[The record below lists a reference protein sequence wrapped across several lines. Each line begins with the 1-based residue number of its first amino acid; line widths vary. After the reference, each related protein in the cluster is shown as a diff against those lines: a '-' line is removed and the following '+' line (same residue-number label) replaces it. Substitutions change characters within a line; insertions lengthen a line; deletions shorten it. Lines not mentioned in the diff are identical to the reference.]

1 MRLKAGVTGLRAKR
15 LEYIELQIRGEVLF
29 EKDATMAV
37 VAEGATIGVRTGWQS
52 LVRRKRK
59 LWRSFTQRFSLQA
72 LSERPPQSAETFM
85 MSEPAMVPL
94 G

>member
-37 VAEGATIGVRTGWQS
+37 VAEGATIGENRLAVTGPQKTEAVEVFHS
-52 LVRRKRK
+52 
-59 LWRSFTQRFSLQA
+59 A
-72 LSERPPQSAETFM
+72 L
-85 MSEPAMVPL
+85 
-94 G
+94 